1 MKKFLAISK
10 RNFFKPLSN
19 LGVVLSLLST
29 DLKTKYDVCITKVYF
44 LAIPHWKVDLLLSS

>member
-19 LGVVLSLLST
+19 LGAVLPLLST
-29 DLKTKYDVCITKVYF
+29 DLKTKYDK
-44 LAIPHWKVDLLLSS
+44 PLLYTRHT